1 MTPKCSTAICTHT
14 NTILCW
20 TVLIALMLVTSP
32 ARAVDV
38 FTDFESS
45 ATAPF
50 SVGTSPF
57 SADFSTGVVESRGRP
72 ELYTSG
78 FFSWHILSGETATVT
93 FVTPASALEFFT
105 RTANSGVTSQ
115 IRVFDENNVEI
126 LSQTPT
132 NTFQPVSVV
141 RAAGDTLIGSF
152 EVSVTSGGDIVI
164 DDLSFTANAAVS
176 DPAQAHSDLAQ
187 RLFAGNIPSWS
198 GPFLAQHEGM
208 GLVVRKIEQRGLFL
222 LMVWRQQQARR
233 CVTFWPSNVF
243 DCDQGDLAFQ
253 VGRAALDAL
262 DAVESLGN

>member
-1 MTPKCSTAICTHT
+1 MTTKCRAAICTHT
-14 NTILCW
+14 NAIFSW
-20 TVLIALMLVTSP
+20 TVLITLVLVTSP
-32 ARAVDV
+32 ASAVDV

-50 SVGTSPF
+50 SVGTPPF
-57 SADFSTGVVESRGRP
+57 SADFSAGVVRSQGRP

-78 FFSWHILSGETATVT
+78 FFSWHIGTGQTATVT
-93 FVTPASALEFFT
+93 FITPASALEFFT
-105 RTANSGVTSQ
+105 RTANSGITSQ

-132 NTFQPVSVV
+132 NTFQSVSVV
-141 RAAGDTLIGSF
+141 RAAGQTLIGSF
-152 EVSVTSGGDIVI
+152 EVSVTSGGDVVI

-176 DPAQAHSDLAQ
+176 DPAQVHSDLAE
-187 RLFAGNIPSWS
+187 RLFQGNIPPWS
-198 GPFLAQHEGM
+198 GPFLAEHEGM
-208 GLVVRKIEQRGLFL
+208 GLVIREMEQRGLFL
-222 LMVWRQQQARR
+222 LMVWRPQQGGR

-243 DCDQGDLAFQ
+243 DCEQGDLPFQ

>member
-1 MTPKCSTAICTHT
+1 MTTNCRAAICTHT
-14 NTILCW
+14 NAILCW

-50 SVGTSPF
+50 SVGTPPF
-57 SADFSTGVVESRGRP
+57 SADFSGGVVQSQGRP

-78 FFSWHILSGETATVT
+78 FFSWHIGTGETATVT
-93 FVTPASALEFFT
+93 FVTPASAVEFFT
-105 RTANSGVTSQ
+105 RTAAAGVVSE
-115 IRVFDENNVEI
+115 IRVFDQNNVEI

-132 NTFQPVSVV
+132 NTFQSVSVV

-152 EVSVTSGGDIVI
+152 EVSVTSGGDVVI

-176 DPAQAHSDLAQ
+176 DPAQVHSDLAE
-187 RLFAGNIPSWS
+187 RLFAGNIPPWS

-208 GLVVRKIEQRGLFL
+208 GLVIREMEQRGLFL
-222 LMVWRQQQARR
+222 IMLWLPPRGGR
-233 CVTFWPSNVF
+233 CVTFWPSTVF
-243 DCDQGDLAFQ
+243 ECEQGNLPLQ
-253 VGRAALDAL
+253 VGIAARDVL
-262 DAVESLGN
+262 DAVAGLGN